1 MEHSELISR
10 IRLIRTPTIGPITSR
25 QLISRYGNAKQ
36 ALEAIPELSSRGG
49 RKIQPAS
56 AASAQREYEKLTQI
70 GGYFIAYGSDSYPEH
85 LKRFD
90 DSLFIL
96 SCLGHMHLL
105 KKPSLSIIG
114 ARNASLNSCKYA
126 ERISRE
132 LGEQGYVVISGMARG
147 IDRSAHQGALIS
159 GTIAVL
165 GNGIDIPYPSQNRD
179 IYQTIKQSGLILSEM
194 PFGQNP
200 AARFFPQRNR
210 IIAALSDGCLVI
222 EAAFKSGSL
231 ITASQAADRNVPVM
245 AIPGSPL
252 DPRAQGCNQ
261 LISDGAYLVQSV
273 SEIISILSSPIIKS
287 QDNLYQSDMLND
299 ASDYPEVKTEKARN
313 CIMENISHTPIDI
326 DELLNWCHVSAQ
338 EISAAILELEL
349 AGLIQ
354 RHYGNRISQ
363 ILSV

>member
-1 MEHSELISR
+1 
-10 IRLIRTPTIGPITSR
+10 
-25 QLISRYGNAKQ
+25 
-36 ALEAIPELSSRGG
+36 
-49 RKIQPAS
+49 
-56 AASAQREYEKLTQI
+56 
-70 GGYFIAYGSDSYPEH
+70 
-85 LKRFD
+85 
-90 DSLFIL
+90 
-96 SCLGHMHLL
+96 MHLL
-105 KKPSLSIIG
+105 KKTSLSIIG

-194 PFGQNP
+194 PFAQNP

-261 LISDGAYLVQSV
+261 RISDGAYLVQSV

-287 QDNLYQSDMLND
+287 
-299 ASDYPEVKTEKARN
+299 
-313 CIMENISHTPIDI
+313 
-326 DELLNWCHVSAQ
+326 
-338 EISAAILELEL
+338 
-349 AGLIQ
+349 
-354 RHYGNRISQ
+354 
-363 ILSV
+363 

>member
-1 MEHSELISR
+1 
-10 IRLIRTPTIGPITSR
+10 
-25 QLISRYGNAKQ
+25 
-36 ALEAIPELSSRGG
+36 
-49 RKIQPAS
+49 
-56 AASAQREYEKLTQI
+56 
-70 GGYFIAYGSDSYPEH
+70 
-85 LKRFD
+85 
-90 DSLFIL
+90 
-96 SCLGHMHLL
+96 MHLL
-105 KKPSLSIIG
+105 KKTSLSIIG

-165 GNGIDIPYPSQNRD
+165 GNGINIPYPSQNRD

-194 PFGQNP
+194 PFAQNP

-245 AIPGSPL
+245 AIPGSSL

-354 RHYGNRISQ
+354 RHCGNRISQ

>member
-1 MEHSELISR
+1 
-10 IRLIRTPTIGPITSR
+10 
-25 QLISRYGNAKQ
+25 
-36 ALEAIPELSSRGG
+36 
-49 RKIQPAS
+49 
-56 AASAQREYEKLTQI
+56 
-70 GGYFIAYGSDSYPEH
+70 
-85 LKRFD
+85 
-90 DSLFIL
+90 
-96 SCLGHMHLL
+96 MHLL
-105 KKPSLSIIG
+105 KKTSLSIIG

-165 GNGIDIPYPSQNRD
+165 GNGIDIPYPLQNRD

-200 AARFFPQRNR
+200 AVRFFPQRNR

-252 DPRAQGCNQ
+252 DPRAQGCN
-261 LISDGAYLVQSV
+261 
-273 SEIISILSSPIIKS
+273 
-287 QDNLYQSDMLND
+287 
-299 ASDYPEVKTEKARN
+299 
-313 CIMENISHTPIDI
+313 
-326 DELLNWCHVSAQ
+326 
-338 EISAAILELEL
+338 
-349 AGLIQ
+349 
-354 RHYGNRISQ
+354 
-363 ILSV
+363 